1 MPINN
6 ALTPEGLN
14 ALGAAFGFYPQLRRN
29 RTVQDPQAALDIPV
43 QVVRGRVATRLAQFP
58 TY

>member
-29 RTVQDPQAALDIPV
+29 RTVQDPRAALDIKGMKILE
-43 QVVRGRVATRLAQFP
+43 RKAR
-58 TY
+58 